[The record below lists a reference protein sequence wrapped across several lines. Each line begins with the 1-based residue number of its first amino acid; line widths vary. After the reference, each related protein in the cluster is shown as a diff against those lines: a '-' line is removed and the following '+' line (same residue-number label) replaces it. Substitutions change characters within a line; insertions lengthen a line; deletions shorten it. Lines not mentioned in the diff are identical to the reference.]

1 MVFYKSVKN
10 VWYEDKEFL
19 TMAQN
24 FIPAFAGTVEVTFT
38 DSYLVEY
45 LKSNGCIKDEQ
56 IIDNPTVVDYLK
68 MDMTVEAARRYRDI
82 HGCGSKQACEMVK
95 KVAQDIKEF
104 KKKQA

>member
-10 VWYEDKEFL
+10 VWYKDKEFL
-19 TMAQN
+19 AMAQN

-38 DSYLVEY
+38 DSYLAEY

-68 MDMTVEAARRYRDI
+68 MDMTLEATKRYRDI
-82 HGCGSKQACEMVK
+82 HGCGLRQAYEMVK
-95 KVAQDIKEF
+95 RVAEDMEAF